1 MSLPVY
7 LPYSLGFLWL
17 WSGIQPL
24 VSASEASLTLLA
36 DVGVPL
42 EGRWAVLM
50 MASAWDVLLG
60 ILCFSKLRYR
70 ASLWLVQLGTV
81 AIYSLIIAF
90 ALPENWLH
98 PFAPLMKNVPIMA
111 LMCFLWQSNVKE

>member
-50 MASAWDVLLG
+50 MASESSRRMSPLVNSIMTGSSLSNTTQGVARPQCHQLW
-60 ILCFSKLRYR
+60 KL
-70 ASLWLVQLGTV
+70 S
-81 AIYSLIIAF
+81 INII
-90 ALPENWLH
+90 
-98 PFAPLMKNVPIMA
+98 
-111 LMCFLWQSNVKE
+111 

>member
-7 LPYSLGFLWL
+7 LPYSLGFLWV

-50 MASAWDVLLG
+50 MAS
-60 ILCFSKLRYR
+60 
-70 ASLWLVQLGTV
+70 
-81 AIYSLIIAF
+81 
-90 ALPENWLH
+90 
-98 PFAPLMKNVPIMA
+98 
-111 LMCFLWQSNVKE
+111 

>member
-24 VSASEASLTLLA
+24 VSASEASLMLFA

-98 PFAPLMKNVPIMA
+98 PFAPLIKNVPIMA